1 MEEQLDQFLVELDDQ
16 SSELFSGGNGTV
28 FAVVRTPKG
37 FKEIPGKGKGLQ
49 VAAEVGGENGVI
61 FAEGA
66 Y

>member
-1 MEEQLDQFLVELDDQ
+1 MNEQEQLWVELDEQ
-16 SSELFSGGNGTV
+16 SSELFSGGNETV
-28 FAVVRTPKG
+28 FAVVLTPNG
-37 FKEIPGKGKGLQ
+37 FEEIPGKGKGLQ